1 LRFEKQ
7 HYSVNIM
14 RTNSTGRLGRVRE
27 LVEKA
32 RTGDHG
38 AFGEL
43 VRTYE
48 RPVHAVV
55 VSCLGDSPDRPDVV
69 QETFLAAYRALPK
82 LREPE
87 KFGSWLY
94 AIASRLSKNVL
105 RKRRRKEI
113 TFAEMGEHEEGAPE
127 VPDGDSSE
135 PHERISKMEVSGE
148 LARAFAGLPE
158 RQRAA
163 LTLFYSEKLTY
174 GEIAAFLNISLA
186 SVKGLIYRGMV
197 ELKNRLPRRM
207 ES

>member
-1 LRFEKQ
+1 
-7 HYSVNIM
+7 M
-14 RTNSTGRLGRVRE
+14 RTNSTGRVSRVRE
-27 LVEKA
+27 LVEQA

-43 VRTYE
+43 VKTYE

-69 QETFLAAYRALPK
+69 QETFLAAYRALAK

-113 TFAEMGEHEEGAPE
+113 AFAEMGEQDKSQPE
-127 VPDGDSSE
+127 VADADCAE
-135 PHERISKMEVSGE
+135 PHERMSRMEVSGE

-197 ELKNRLPRRM
+197 ELKSNLSRRM

>member
-1 LRFEKQ
+1 
-7 HYSVNIM
+7 M
-14 RTNSTGRLGRVRE
+14 RTNSTGRLGAVGE

-32 RTGDHG
+32 RTGDQA

-43 VRTYE
+43 VKAYE

-55 VSCLGDSPDRPDVV
+55 VSCLGDSPDRLDVV

-82 LREPE
+82 LREVE

-94 AIASRLSKNVL
+94 AIASRLSKNLL
-105 RKRRRKEI
+105 RKNRRKEI
-113 TFAEMGEHEEGAPE
+113 SFAEIGKRDESQPE
-127 VPDGDSSE
+127 IVDADSNG
-135 PHERISKMEVSGE
+135 PHERMTRAEISGE
-148 LARAFAGLPE
+148 LARAFGALPE
-158 RQRAA
+158 RQRAV

-197 ELKNRLPRRM
+197 GLKSQLPRDIRQ
-207 ES
+207 

>member
-1 LRFEKQ
+1 MNAMKA
-7 HYSVNIM
+7 
-14 RTNSTGRLGRVRE
+14 NSTDRLGAVRE

-32 RTGDHG
+32 RAGDQA

-43 VRTYE
+43 VRNFE

-55 VSCLGDSPDRPDVV
+55 VSCLGDSPDRLDVV

-82 LREPE
+82 LREAE

-94 AIASRLSKNVL
+94 AIASRLSKNIL

-113 TFAEMGEHEEGAPE
+113 SFAEMGEVGGSQPE
-127 VPDGDSSE
+127 VVDTGAAG
-135 PHERISKMEVSGE
+135 PHERMSRAEFSAE
-148 LARAFAGLPE
+148 LAGAFAALPE

-197 ELKNRLPRRM
+197 ELKGKLPRRM
-207 ES
+207 EG